1 MSQGLLGMLARG
13 RLTGSPNQ
21 ISTVQKRWALQ
32 KKSRFCLL
40 RKGSMS
46 VEREE
51 KQQSRN
57 LWILKTP
64 LAVLLPSLL
73 SFSGV
78 SVTSSCPCVR
88 VSKARY
94 LCPQVLDFSHV
105 SPWISVRVGQCI
117 CTFWVTFRS
126 SWIKLFYPLLTHLC
140 WKKHPWSSPYDE
152 IFHSFHISWSS
163 LPKLMLLLKTN

>member
-51 KQQSRN
+51 KQQRGN

-73 SFSGV
+73 FFSGV
-78 SVTSSCPCVR
+78 SVTSSYPCVR
-88 VSKARY
+88 VSKARSLY
-94 LCPQVLDFSHV
+94 PQVLEFSHV

-117 CTFWVTFRS
+117 SFLMNQIILPSPDSPMLEETSLVQ
-126 SWIKLFYPLLTHLC
+126 PL
-140 WKKHPWSSPYDE
+140 WWN
-152 IFHSFHISWSS
+152 ISFISHF
-163 LPKLMLLLKTN
+163 LKFITQTYASFKN

>member
-1 MSQGLLGMLARG
+1 MSQGLLGMLVRG

-21 ISTVQKRWALQ
+21 ISTVQKKWALQ

-40 RKGSMS
+40 RTGIVS
-46 VEREE
+46 VEREKSSKE
-51 KQQSRN
+51 KIYESSKHH
-57 LWILKTP
+57 LLCFY
-64 LAVLLPSLL
+64 LAFYPFQVFLSHPPVDMWEFQTFSL
-73 SFSGV
+73 
-78 SVTSSCPCVR
+78 
-88 VSKARY
+88 Y
-94 LCPQVLDFSHV
+94 LQVLEFSYV

-117 CTFWVTFRS
+117 CTFWVTFHS

-163 LPKLMLLLKTN
+163 LPKLMLLLKTY